1 MTTGITDPTTGKT
14 YTFKGLTPQRRVYE
28 NCRNGLHRDCSSAPQ
43 DLIQIFNFDFTKKV
57 CCLCQCHFEG
67 EVQ

>member
-1 MTTGITDPTTGKT
+1 MTTGITDPITGKT
-14 YTFKGLTPQRRVYE
+14 YTYTGFTPQRRIAE
-28 NCRNGLHRDCSSAPQ
+28 SCAHGSHASCKSGHQ
-43 DLIQIFNFDFTKKV
+43 DLIQNFGFELTKKV

>member
-1 MTTGITDPTTGKT
+1 MTQGIKDPITGKT
-14 YTFKGLTPQRRVYE
+14 YIFKGLTPQRRIAE
-28 NCRNGLHRDCSSAPQ
+28 PCAHGSHNSCKSAPQ
-43 DLIQIFNFDFTKKV
+43 DLIQTFGFEFTKTV